1 MRIIIEYFSRNHTF
15 AYLTTF
21 MCILIGISTVF
32 TIKRDTFPS
41 FDLGVLTVL
50 TQYPGASAE
59 DVELSITNKIE
70 KELKTLS
77 GIDYIT
83 SLSMDNTSSISI
95 TLDPNVRKPEK
106 VKQKIRDAVGRV
118 TDLPPEILQS
128 PLITEIDASALPIIE
143 VGVTG
148 DTSYKELRRIST
160 QLEND
165 LEQIPGV
172 AKIDRV
178 GYRTREIL
186 VEIDPHSINQYNISL
201 RDTINAIKL
210 RNLRL
215 TAGNIK
221 SDSFDTSLITQSEFE
236 DPMAVSDVIIRST
249 PGGIITRI
257 KDIAH
262 ITDSFEENTII
273 PHLNGKPT
281 IALSIRKAENADNI
295 RVCNRIKEKI
305 VEINKTL
312 PEEVEILFANDEST
326 TVKNS
331 FSIVVWNGIIGF
343 ALVILI
349 LRLFLNLTLSIW
361 VAMGIPFTFMG
372 AIFLLPFFD
381 SFLDTITLTSMIIV
395 LGIIVDDAII
405 VADSIYSR
413 WQHGES
419 PEEAAIEGTYQVWR
433 PVLTTIA
440 TTLCAFSPMFFVSG
454 TMGKFIYV
462 IPLTVSLALIVSIVE
477 AIVIL
482 PSHLSSSLKRKSH
495 TSLKPSLW
503 FESLR
508 KFYQHLLSN
517 LLRWRYPLIFI
528 FISVFYGVFQIGKN
542 NLDVILFPSEMAK
555 QFFITIEL
563 PGGSNLKKTT
573 EITKRV
579 ENLIL
584 DLEPGE
590 IESFTTRIGGSYE
603 ANLFPIFGKDQAFIR
618 VNLPIY
624 SKQLRS
630 ASEIVEQLR
639 EQTKLISGIKKIS
652 YKIES
657 GGPNVGRPIT
667 IRIVG
672 ANDLTRMS
680 LSNAI
685 VTYLEQL
692 KGVKDIERNDLSNK
706 KQVQAVIDHQA
717 LARLG
722 LNTTDVALN
731 LRTAYTGESVTKVRY
746 ENEEVDFRV
755 SCESTAVR
763 DLDAVRNLL
772 IPNARGDLI
781 KLGTVVKFVPKK
793 GTPDYYHYN
802 GNRAV
807 IITADVDLDI
817 VTPIEATNQVLNQ
830 FDIKSNWPGMQ
841 LLIGGEAEETNQSLR
856 SLAMT
861 MIIAVVGIYF
871 LLILL
876 FRSLL
881 QPFLVI
887 SAIPFSIFGVIIAYL
902 LHGTPLSF
910 TGMLGIIGLAG
921 VVVNDSLVMVD
932 HLNELRSV
940 SPEANLI
947 ELVARGSADRFRAII
962 MTTLTTVAGVTPTVY
977 GLGGTDPFMA
987 PMALS
992 LGYGLVFATP
1002 LILFLVPCSYLVYI
1016 DIISKFQPSNKNLLD
1031 DHAG

>member
-1 MRIIIEYFSRNHTF
+1 MRTIIEYFSRNHTF

-21 MCILIGISTVF
+21 MFLLIGVSTVF
-32 TIKRDTFPS
+32 TIKRDTFPA

-59 DVELSITNKIE
+59 DVELSITNKLE
-70 KELKTLS
+70 KELKTLT

-83 SLSMDNTSSISI
+83 SLSMDNVSSISV
-95 TLDPNVRKPEK
+95 TLDPNIKKPDK
-106 VKQKIRDAVGRV
+106 VKQNIRDAVGRV
-118 TDLPPEILQS
+118 TDLPPEIPQS
-128 PLITEIDASALPIIE
+128 AWITEIEASGLPIIE

-148 DTSYKELRRIST
+148 DIPYKELRRIST
-160 QLEND
+160 QLEKD
-165 LEQIPGV
+165 LEQVPGV

-178 GYRTREIL
+178 GYLNREIL
-186 VEIDPHSINQYNISL
+186 VEIDPNSINQYNISL
-201 RDTINAIKL
+201 RDAINAIKL

-221 SDSFDTSLITQSEFE
+221 SGSFETSLVTHSEFE
-236 DPMAVSDVIIRST
+236 TPMAVSDVIIRSS

-257 KDIAH
+257 KDIAQIKDGFEKNQ
-262 ITDSFEENTII
+262 IT

-281 IALSIRKAENADNI
+281 IALSIRKSEEADNI
-295 RVCNRIKEKI
+295 RVCNKIKEKI
-305 VEINKTL
+305 AEINKTL
-312 PEEVEILFANDEST
+312 PENVEILFANDEST

-331 FSIVVWNGIIGF
+331 FGIVLWNGIIGF
-343 ALVILI
+343 SLVILI
-349 LRLFLNLTLSIW
+349 LRLFMNLTLSIW

-405 VADSIYSR
+405 VSDSIYSR
-413 WQHGES
+413 WQDGES
-419 PEEAAIEGTYQVWR
+419 PEQAAIEGTYQVWR

-440 TTLCAFSPMFFVSG
+440 TTLCAFAPMFFVSG

-462 IPLTVSLALIVSIVE
+462 IPLTVSLALIVSIIE
-477 AIVIL
+477 ALVVL
-482 PSHLSSSLKRKSH
+482 PSHLSSSLKR
-495 TSLKPSLW
+495 TSRTLSTPSLW
-503 FESLR
+503 FENLR
-508 KFYQHLLSN
+508 KSYQHLLTR
-517 LLRWRYPLIFI
+517 LLRWRYLLILLFM
-528 FISVFYGVFQIGKN
+528 FTFYGVFQIGKH

-555 QFFITIEL
+555 QFFIIIEL
-563 PGGSNLKKTT
+563 PDGSNLKKTT
-573 EITKRV
+573 EMTKKV
-579 ENLIL
+579 EKMIL

-590 IESFTTRIGGSYE
+590 IESFTTRIGGTYE
-603 ANLFPIFGKDQAFIR
+603 ANLFPTFGKDQAFIR

-639 EQTKLISGIKKIS
+639 NQTKLISGIKKIS

-657 GGPNVGRPIT
+657 GGPDVGRPIT

-672 ANDLTRMS
+672 TNDTMRMS

-685 VTYLEQL
+685 VAYLEQI
-692 KGVKDIERNDLSNK
+692 KGVRDIERNDLSEK
-706 KQVQAVIDHQA
+706 KQVRAVIDHQA

-722 LNTTDVALN
+722 LNATDIALN
-731 LRTAYTGESVTKVRY
+731 LRTAYTGEIVTKVRY
-746 ENEEVDFRV
+746 EDEEVDFRV
-755 SCESTAVR
+755 SCESKAIENLNT
-763 DLDAVRNLL
+763 VRNLL

-781 KLGTVVKFVPKK
+781 KLGTVVEFIPAE

-807 IITADVDLDI
+807 IITADVDLNT
-817 VTPIEATNQVLNQ
+817 VTPLEATNQVINQ

-841 LLIGGEAEETNQSLR
+841 LLIGGEAEETNQSLQ
-856 SLAMT
+856 SLAVT

-876 FRSLL
+876 FRSFL

-887 SAIPFSIFGVIIAYL
+887 SAIPFSILGVIIAYL

-910 TGMLGIIGLAG
+910 TGMLGVIGLAG

-932 HLNELRSV
+932 HLNELRLA
-940 SPEANLI
+940 SPQADLI
-947 ELVARGSADRFRAII
+947 KLVAQGSANRFRAII

-1002 LILFLVPCSYLVYI
+1002 LILFLVPCSYMVYV
-1016 DIISKFQPSNKNLLD
+1016 DIINKFQRKSKNS
-1031 DHAG
+1031 

>member
-1 MRIIIEYFSRNHTF
+1 MRTIIEYFSRNHTF

-21 MCILIGISTVF
+21 MFILIGISTVF

-50 TQYPGASAE
+50 TRYPGASAE

-70 KELKTLS
+70 KELKTLT
-77 GIDYIT
+77 GVDYIT
-83 SLSMDNTSSISI
+83 SLSMDNISSISV
-95 TLDPNVRKPEK
+95 TLDPNIKKPDK

-118 TDLPPEILQS
+118 TDLPPEIPQR
-128 PLITEIDASALPIIE
+128 PLITEIEASVLPIIE

-148 DTSYKELRRIST
+148 DIPYKELRRIST

-165 LEQIPGV
+165 LDQIQGV

-178 GYRTREIL
+178 GYRNREIL
-186 VEIDPHSINQYNISL
+186 VEIDPNSINQYNISL

-221 SDSFDTSLITQSEFE
+221 SGSFETSLITQSEF
-236 DPMAVSDVIIRST
+236 DTPMAVSDVIIRSSS
-249 PGGIITRI
+249 GGIITQL
-257 KDIAH
+257 KDIAQ
-262 ITDSFEENTII
+262 IKDGFEENTII

-281 IALSIRKAENADNI
+281 IALSIRKSEEADNI

-305 VEINKTL
+305 AEINKTL
-312 PEEVEILFANDEST
+312 PENVEILFANDEST

-331 FSIVVWNGIIGF
+331 FSIVLWNGIIGF

-349 LRLFLNLTLSIW
+349 LRLFMNLTLSIW

-372 AIFLLPFFD
+372 AIFLLPFFG

-405 VADSIYSR
+405 VSDSIYSR
-413 WQHGES
+413 WQKGES
-419 PEEAAIEGTYQVWR
+419 PEQAAIEGTYQVWR

-440 TTLCAFSPMFFVSG
+440 TTLCAFAPMFFVSG

-462 IPLTVSLALIVSIVE
+462 IPLTVSLALIVSIAE
-477 AIVIL
+477 AVVIL
-482 PSHLSSSLKRKSH
+482 PSHLSSSLKRTSH
-495 TSLKPSLW
+495 TSSNPSLW
-503 FESLR
+503 FENLR
-508 KFYQHLLSN
+508 KSYQYLLSR
-517 LLRWRYPLIFI
+517 LLRWRYLLIFL
-528 FISVFYGVFQIGKN
+528 FMFLFYGVFQIGKH
-542 NLDVILFPSEMAK
+542 NLDVVLFPSEMAK
-555 QFFITIEL
+555 QFFIIIEL
-563 PGGSNLKKTT
+563 PDGSNLEKTT
-573 EITKRV
+573 EMTKKV
-579 ENLIL
+579 EKLIL

-590 IESFTTRIGGSYE
+590 IESFTTRIGGTYE
-603 ANLFPIFGKDQAFIR
+603 ANLFPTFGKDQAFIR

-624 SKQLRS
+624 SNQLKS

-657 GGPNVGRPIT
+657 GGPDVGRPIT

-672 ANDLTRMS
+672 TNDLMRMS

-685 VTYLEQL
+685 VAYLEQT
-692 KGVKDIERNDLSNK
+692 KGVRDIERNDLSDK
-706 KQVQAVIDHQA
+706 KQIQAVINHQA

-722 LNTTDVALN
+722 LNATDIALN
-731 LRTAYTGESVTKVRY
+731 LRIAYTGETVTKVRY
-746 ENEEVDFRV
+746 EDEEIDFIV
-755 SCESTAVR
+755 SCKSEAVK
-763 DLDAVRNLL
+763 DLDVVRNLL

-781 KLGTVVKFVPKK
+781 KLGTVVKFVPEN

-817 VTPIEATNQVLNQ
+817 VTPLEATNQVINH
-830 FDIKSNWPGMQ
+830 FKIKSNWPGMQ
-841 LLIGGEAEETNQSLR
+841 LLIGGEAEETSQSLK
-856 SLAMT
+856 SLAIT
-861 MIIAVVGIYF
+861 MIVAVVGIYF

-887 SAIPFSIFGVIIAYL
+887 SAIPFSILGVIIAYL

-910 TGMLGIIGLAG
+910 TGMLGVIGLAG

-940 SPEANLI
+940 SPKANLI
-947 ELVARGSADRFRAII
+947 ELVAQGSANRFRAIV

-1002 LILFLVPCSYLVYI
+1002 LILFLVPCSYMVYV
-1016 DIISKFQPSNKNLLD
+1016 DITNKFQRKHEDS
-1031 DHAG
+1031 